1 MDQWQYHQRR
11 RHYTGRGSVRAS
23 SYRSSFS
30 QETQPLPYGVFFR
43 FRLLLC
49 LMLFMSFAYAE
60 HRVLSEAQEK
70 KIYQVLEENISG
82 EKWKEYALEA
92 FHGIRGE

>member
-1 MDQWQYHQRR
+1 
-11 RHYTGRGSVRAS
+11 
-23 SYRSSFS
+23 
-30 QETQPLPYGVFFR
+30 
-43 FRLLLC
+43 
-49 LMLFMSFAYAE
+49 MLFMSFAYAE

-70 KIYQVLEENISG
+70 KIYQALEENISG